1 MEELRCLI
9 ANRNALETE
18 PFVSIHESY
27 TALQVTVDT
36 LDRQCETLERQ
47 LTHQL
52 ISSDVEKANNNSGV
66 TSTRSRRNSVA
77 ESRLREKVEKLQ
89 EQLNIK
95 LQNEVESSDSQL
107 KLLKEVTIIK
117 EEKSKLENT
126 QAELEQ
132 QISDN
137 NITIQQLSKR
147 LEESDSYASLTE
159 KQYDGLKNEILLLTN
174 ENEALVKINTDL
186 VSRLVGEKEKV
197 ADEMNRMND
206 EMEGLK
212 KKNNMLHALVKRYE
226 DEMKDPN
233 RSTSLDDIDNNEMKK
248 GPKWG
253 AKISLPTMP
262 RFIVSAHSA
271 DITCARYN
279 LSQSQHDQIATSSSD
294 STVKLWDTN
303 TGTLK
308 STFRGNHG
316 HPMMSCD
323 FNGNLVAGCSSDTTC
338 RVWNT
343 KTERMIHHLV
353 GHQHKISC
361 IRFVDAK
368 SIVTGSADRSIKL
381 WDIARNTY
389 LQSLTFRHGSTP
401 YTIDVMSGTMV
412 SGHIDGGVRLWDIRT
427 SDRVGDFPSLHN
439 GGVTNVQFH
448 PTKNGIISTLGRDG
462 IIKIFDVRMNSKEKN
477 EDSILSSSPVSTFC
491 HLDFRITCN
500 WAFSSFSPDGNYI
513 SAGSG
518 MSGDLFI
525 WNLITNKLQKK
536 LCNQHKTGVVGVSWG
551 KELFTSIDNRGTMI
565 LWA

>member
-1 MEELRCLI
+1 
-9 ANRNALETE
+9 
-18 PFVSIHESY
+18 
-27 TALQVTVDT
+27 
-36 LDRQCETLERQ
+36 
-47 LTHQL
+47 
-52 ISSDVEKANNNSGV
+52 
-66 TSTRSRRNSVA
+66 
-77 ESRLREKVEKLQ
+77 
-89 EQLNIK
+89 
-95 LQNEVESSDSQL
+95 
-107 KLLKEVTIIK
+107 
-117 EEKSKLENT
+117 
-126 QAELEQ
+126 
-132 QISDN
+132 
-137 NITIQQLSKR
+137 
-147 LEESDSYASLTE
+147 
-159 KQYDGLKNEILLLTN
+159 
-174 ENEALVKINTDL
+174 
-186 VSRLVGEKEKV
+186 
-197 ADEMNRMND
+197 
-206 EMEGLK
+206 
-212 KKNNMLHALVKRYE
+212 
-226 DEMKDPN
+226 
-233 RSTSLDDIDNNEMKK
+233 
-248 GPKWG
+248 
-253 AKISLPTMP
+253 MP

-271 DITCARYN
+271 DITRARYN
-279 LSQSQHDQIATSSSD
+279 SSELQNDQIATSSSD

-323 FNGNLVAGCSSDTTC
+323 FSGNLVAGCSSDTTC

-361 IRFVDAK
+361 IRFVDTK

-401 YTIDVMSGTMV
+401 YSIDVMSGTMV

-477 EDSILSSSPVSTFC
+477 KDSTTSSSSPVSTFC

-536 LCNQHKTGVVGVSWG
+536 LGNQHKTGVVGVSWE